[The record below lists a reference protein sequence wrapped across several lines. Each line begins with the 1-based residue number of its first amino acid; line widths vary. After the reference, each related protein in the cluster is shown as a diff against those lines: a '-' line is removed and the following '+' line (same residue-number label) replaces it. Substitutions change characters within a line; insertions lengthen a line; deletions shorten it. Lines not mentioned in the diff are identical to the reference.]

1 MFGVRIRGYKS
12 MVRSGQVGCSV
23 GSGCE
28 ASAVPDHVIKTGWKV
43 KKWE

>member
-1 MFGVRIRGYKS
+1 